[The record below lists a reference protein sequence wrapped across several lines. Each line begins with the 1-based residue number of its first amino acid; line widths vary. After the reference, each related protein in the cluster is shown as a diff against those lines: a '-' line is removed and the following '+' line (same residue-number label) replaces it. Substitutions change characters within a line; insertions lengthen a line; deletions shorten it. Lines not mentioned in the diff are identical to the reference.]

1 MFCCGSMQESGLFG
15 YGPSAHASMSLFHD
29 ANFSSSYPPGR
40 VTLPVGTPLYVGM
53 NVQEVESQFN
63 MVIEEC
69 FITDIA
75 DANSSDRYYL
85 IQNRYV
91 LWSPAM
97 GYMLEMY
104 F

>member
-1 MFCCGSMQESGLFG
+1 MFHHGSMQESGLFG
-15 YGPSAHASMSLFHD
+15 YGPGAHASMLLFHD
-29 ANFSSSYPPGR
+29 ANFTSSYPPGR

-53 NVQEVESQFN
+53 NVQEVESTQFN

-69 FITDIA
+69 FITDIP
-75 DANSSDRYYL
+75 DANSSERYYL

-97 GYMLEMY
+97 
-104 F
+104 